1 MVGDYYP
8 LRLIKRGFSPTNL
21 AMFYTTDTVS
31 NSGVLY
37 LQDKV
42 AT

>member
-8 LRLIKRGFSPTNL
+8 LRLIKRGLSPPNL
-21 AMFYTTDTVS
+21 AVLYTTHTFG

-37 LQDKV
+37 LQDKI
-42 AT
+42 AI

>member
-1 MVGDYYP
+1 MVRDYYP
-8 LRLIKRGFSPTNL
+8 LRLIKRGFSPTNFS
-21 AMFYTTDTVS
+21 MFYTAGTVS

-42 AT
+42 AI

>member
-1 MVGDYYP
+1 MVSDYYP
-8 LRLIKRGFSPTNL
+8 LRLIKCSFSPPNF
-21 AMFYTTDTVS
+21 AMFYTAGTVS
-31 NSGVLY
+31 DSRVLY

>member
-1 MVGDYYP
+1 MVRNYHP
-8 LRLIKRGFSPTNL
+8 LRLIKRGFSPTKL

-31 NSGVLY
+31 NSRVLY
-37 LQDKV
+37 LQDVV

>member
-8 LRLIKRGFSPTNL
+8 LRLIKRGLSPTKF
-21 AMFYTTDTVS
+21 AMLYTTHTVG

-42 AT
+42 AI

>member
-8 LRLIKRGFSPTNL
+8 LSLIKRSFSPTKL
-21 AMFYTTDTVS
+21 AMFYTTNAVS

-42 AT
+42 AI